1 MEECPAPKDG
11 DEERWT
17 SVFLLPPFLRAVV
30 VGFPRDTSGQSPRRG
45 HPDASGSSLWAF
57 RGFLSGQQPNTGR
70 LRIYTLD

>member
-1 MEECPAPKDG
+1 MSKDG

-30 VGFPRDTSGQSPRRG
+30 VGFPRDTSGQGPRRG
-45 HPDASGSSLWAF
+45 HLDASGFSLWAF
-57 RGFLSGQQPNTGR
+57 RGFLSRQQPNRGR